1 MIIFGFIKT
10 YPQGEVP
17 MPKPT
22 AQAFEQPVLNF
33 HVARYLLAL
42 SPIERAKMA
51 RAILIRLDTSR
62 MTKH

>member
-1 MIIFGFIKT
+1 
-10 YPQGEVP
+10 
-17 MPKPT
+17 MPKTT